1 MRELAMFVLGSIAV
15 LTILVLGWASKL
27 YLKRKQL
34 AWVKLQNN
42 NDRARVLTQA
52 VAEAASRM
60 KLSPVDISLILG
72 FRASE
77 ASGLLKGTFFI
88 PENSKA
94 WELSS
99 YFVRL
104 YSSLVRI
111 IGEDDSLIESW
122 VKSQN
127 LAFNQQIP
135 LDYIRTIRGLIH
147 VCEYVDTNNI

>member
-1 MRELAMFVLGSIAV
+1 MRELAMFVLGAIAV

-52 VAEAASRM
+52 VTEAASRM
-60 KLSPVDISLILG
+60 KLSPADISLILG
-72 FRASE
+72 FSHSE

-99 YFVRL
+99 YFVRM

-111 IGEDDSLIESW
+111 IGEDNSLIESW
-122 VKSQN
+122 VKSPN
-127 LAFNQQIP
+127 SAFNQQIP
-135 LDYIRTIRGLIH
+135 LDYIRTIHGLIH
-147 VCEYVDTNNI
+147 VCEYVDANNI